1 MTIKPPL
8 TGLDKWLTG
17 FVGEEFGLIH
27 KLYEWYKLLH
37 MDVSRYPKTERYAIG
52 EKLKNNTLYII
63 ESVWEA
69 NNLSLPERIILLD
82 KTQRKLDL
90 MKIFIRLIHDL
101 GIYKLQG
108 YTYRQ
113 ERLQKIGKMLG
124 SWRKNTRKKL
134 GLDP

>member
-1 MTIKPPL
+1 M
-8 TGLDKWLTG
+8 
-17 FVGEEFGLIH
+17 H

-37 MDVSRYPKTERYAIG
+37 TDVSKYPKTERYTIG
-52 EKLKNNTLYII
+52 EKLKNDTLYII

-90 MKIFIRLIHDL
+90 MKIFIRLVYDL

-113 ERLQKIGKMLG
+113 ERLQEIGKMLG